1 MKKNQKVTDD
11 KSPVVERFL
20 RYKLVIQA
28 RSPQTVSEYR
38 SDLHTF
44 FSYLVAT
51 REGFSSPD
59 SEMSSVSIEC
69 VDDEFVKKVT
79 TLEILEFLM
88 YMANVRGNTAASRAR
103 KLSAIKTF
111 FKYLVATERIMD
123 KNPAADIETPKQKST
138 LPKYLSQEESISLLT
153 SVASDSDSKYRDRNF
168 CIITLFLNCGM
179 RLAELCSIN
188 LSDIDREL
196 RSLRVLGKGGKE
208 RIVYLNDAC
217 REAISAY
224 LVARARDIED
234 IKDKDALFLSRLGK
248 RISHK
253 TVQWVVYKYLD
264 AAGLEYKHFSTHK
277 LRHTAATLMYQ
288 EGGVDVLAL
297 KEILGH
303 TQLSTT
309 QIYTHVN
316 NKQLEEAISKNP
328 LAGIRPSDMRKPKS
342 KDTKTEEKPESA
354 TEDPAETDG
363 NEAK

>member
-1 MKKNQKVTDD
+1 MAKKEMKVTEDR
-11 KSPVVERFL
+11 SPVVERFL
-20 RYKLVIQA
+20 RYKLIIQA

-38 SDLHTF
+38 SDLHLF
-44 FSYLVAT
+44 FRYLVAT
-51 REGFSSPD
+51 RNGMSPKDEGFD
-59 SEMSSVSIEC
+59 AVSISS

-88 YMANVRGNTAASRAR
+88 FTANVRENSAASRAR
-103 KLSAIKTF
+103 KLSAIKAF
-111 FKYLVATERIMD
+111 FKYLVATERIME
-123 KNPAADIETPKQKST
+123 KNPAVDIESPKKKST

-153 SVASDSDSKYRDRNF
+153 SVAGDTESKYRERNF

-179 RLAELCSIN
+179 RLSELCGID

-217 REAISAY
+217 REAISVY
-224 LVARARDIED
+224 LTARARENEN
-234 IKDKDALFLSRLGK
+234 IKDKNALLLSRLGK

-303 TQLSTT
+303 AQLSTT

-316 NKQLEEAISKNP
+316 NKQLEEAVAKNP
-328 LAGIRPSDMRKPKS
+328 LASIRPSDMRKAAQKS
-342 KDTKTEEKPESA
+342 
-354 TEDPAETDG
+354 AETDENSDESDG
-363 NEAK
+363 NETK

>member
-111 FKYLVATERIMD
+111 FKYLVATERILD

-138 LPKYLSQEESISLLT
+138 LPKYLTQEESISLLS
-153 SVASDSDSKYRDRNF
+153 SVASDSDSKYRERNF

-253 TVQWVVYKYLD
+253 DRKSVV
-264 AAGLEYKHFSTHK
+264 
-277 LRHTAATLMYQ
+277 
-288 EGGVDVLAL
+288 
-297 KEILGH
+297 
-303 TQLSTT
+303 
-309 QIYTHVN
+309 
-316 NKQLEEAISKNP
+316 
-328 LAGIRPSDMRKPKS
+328 
-342 KDTKTEEKPESA
+342 
-354 TEDPAETDG
+354 
-363 NEAK
+363 

>member
-303 TQLSTT
+303 SELNTT
-309 QIYTHVN
+309 QIYTHISDR
-316 NKQLEEAISKNP
+316 KLEEAVESHP
-328 LAGIRPSDMRKPKS
+328 LANIT
-342 KDTKTEEKPESA
+342 KDDLK
-354 TEDPAETDG
+354 
-363 NEAK
+363 